1 MESTT
6 TFYDIPEDKEYL
18 AFESALAMFDIEMK
32 ECEMLL
38 EMADRKR
45 EINEKKSEI
54 KVYEEAGTYEDL
66 EMLYTEAE
74 NENAQDKSG
83 IIATIGQKIQ
93 NAINAIINF
102 FKNIFGKK
110 VEDPDTVVV
119 DPYSPTENENNK
131 KFINSIPVIGGIV
144 AAVAA
149 GTMAVAVAKG
159 KFEETKKNNSTEV
172 KDGEV
177 HNNTKK
183 IDLLNMWKIVP
194 DGISKATKLV
204 TDCMNGFNK
213 AKNPEEKGFF
223 EEVMKYVQ
231 NGVARIGDIGKKVAT
246 TIGAVV
252 KSNNSPADQ
261 SKTTEEPENKELDL
275 SGLSDKMGGK
285 SAATANPDNKGK
297 ALTKEG
303 DKVVKASAEIDVEG
317 DEFVETAL
325 DRILEEIS
333 ELR

>member
-6 TFYDIPEDKEYL
+6 TFYDVPEDKEYL
-18 AFESALAMFDIEMK
+18 AFESAMAMFDIEMK

-93 NAINAIINF
+93 SAINAIINF

-119 DPYSPTENENNK
+119 DPYGPTENNNSE
-131 KFINSIPVIGGIV
+131 KFRTAIPIIGGIV
-144 AAVAA
+144 AAVAG

-159 KFEETKKNNSTEV
+159 KFSDATKEDQKPE
-172 KDGEV
+172 GEQATRV
-177 HNNTKK
+177 KK
-183 IDLLNMWKIVP
+183 IDLFNRLKSFP
-194 DGISKATKLV
+194 DLLSKASKVV
-204 TDCMNGFNK
+204 TDCINGEKN
-213 AKNPEEKGFF
+213 AKDPEAKGFF
-223 EEVMKYVQ
+223 KSVIDYVQ
-231 NGVARIGDIGKKVAT
+231 KGVSRIGDLGKKISNVIGIT
-246 TIGAVV
+246 TA
-252 KSNNSPADQ
+252 SNNNPGTENSDKTATDQ
-261 SKTTEEPENKELDL
+261 SKTSDGAAAKTSTGEEPKENPTPVSNDKEQSTGESVED
-275 SGLSDKMGGK
+275 D
-285 SAATANPDNKGK
+285 A
-297 ALTKEG
+297 
-303 DKVVKASAEIDVEG
+303 EG